1 MGALPKNNRI
11 YEIQHLQERHKE
23 ILRRLTLGESHKS
36 IAQELGITRA
46 VVTYTQ
52 NSELGRE
59 KLDELQGGRDE
70 TVKNITGHIAE
81 LQPKAMEILED
92 ALNGKVTQ
100 VEGANI
106 TANTQIKVAQDLLGR
121 GGHVAPSRI
130 LGKHEH
136 EHKLTAS
143 DIEKI
148 KALAYERGQ
157 ENGQIANAE
166 IIEAEIL
173 EPARMEDGNAEGS
186 DT

>member
-23 ILRRLTLGESHKS
+23 ILRRLTLGESHKD
-36 IAQELGITRA
+36 IAESLGITRA

-52 NSELGRE
+52 NSELGRQ
-59 KLDELQGGRDE
+59 KLDELQEGRDE

-81 LQPKAMEILED
+81 VQPQAMKVLED
-92 ALNGKVTQ
+92 ALNGRVTQ

-106 TANTQIKVAQDLLGR
+106 TAATQVKVAQDLLGR

-130 LGKHEH
+130 QGRIDH
-136 EHKLTAS
+136 EHKLTAA
-143 DIEKI
+143 DIDKI
-148 KALAYERGQ
+148 KEIAYQRGL
-157 ENGQIANAE
+157 ESGHVASAE
-166 IIEAEIL
+166 ITEAEVV